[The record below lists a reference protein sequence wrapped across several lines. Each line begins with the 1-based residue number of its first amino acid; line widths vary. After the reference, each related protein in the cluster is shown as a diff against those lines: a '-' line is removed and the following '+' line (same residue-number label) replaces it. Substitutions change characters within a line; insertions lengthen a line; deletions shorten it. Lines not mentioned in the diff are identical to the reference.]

1 MPHYH
6 GLPFNWWQPPIQYYF
21 FQLRVMKRNELG
33 KWSVKWTSNN
43 LDNDESIELTWN
55 HLNVRMN
62 KIINSN
68 RKEAE
73 KLKHALTQYK
83 PKFDEVALCDA
94 IMKEG
99 KNDSDKYSYQLLEA
113 WVNIN
118 KASFT
123 VPFEGVVVNAPII
136 FLRMRIGLRWGR
148 GLSSGRCSNNW
159 CVVDRVW
166 AHLGSLTKANII
178 VINQNFD
185 GSRNWRFCLE
195 MFITFIVNVKNERYR
210 TKHSTNSIVSF
221 ALMCRLCASTYSH
234 NMGKVNALELL
245 LLQTSSTNAVV

>member
-33 KWSVKWTSNN
+33 KWSVRWTSNN

-123 VPFEGVVVNAPII
+123 VPLKI
-136 FLRMRIGLRWGR
+136 
-148 GLSSGRCSNNW
+148 C
-159 CVVDRVW
+159 
-166 AHLGSLTKANII
+166 
-178 VINQNFD
+178 
-185 GSRNWRFCLE
+185 GSREAVSVDKLANKTSTENQQGTWKSITIGRDYWRW
-195 MFITFIVNVKNERYR
+195 VDK
-210 TKHSTNSIVSF
+210 
-221 ALMCRLCASTYSH
+221 
-234 NMGKVNALELL
+234 
-245 LLQTSSTNAVV
+245 